1 MLTAFLKEIQ
11 LAYPKARLT
20 LLGPAKAK
28 TLLEGSP
35 MLTSLWCFNKKHFV
49 GDDGWFQTLKRLKR
63 HKFELII
70 DASNPT
76 SPSTTQTILSLLGN
90 APHKLGFGN
99 ESAKSAYTL
108 TAQPLSADEHEN
120 LQRVQ
125 LLTALGY
132 SPSSPQL
139 PDLSHL
145 TKVPQPKIENW
156 LASEGIRSFIVLNI
170 GARLKEKQLDSNDY
184 REIIDTITGL
194 ERDVV
199 LTFGPSE
206 LDLAEKARQG
216 TSARLAPRTN
226 LLELAAL
233 FHRADSVVTCD
244 TGPMHL
250 AVALNT
256 PTCGIFVSTSPQRYG
271 YQTDRHTSFDARQGL
286 KDDIKRALPDW
297 VTSTRTKA

>member
-1 MLTAFLKEIQ
+1 MLKTLEYLGRNLLLKLLNRRQLKAAPSFSSPSSILVIRTDPRVGNVIMLTAFLKEIQ

-120 LQRVQ
+120 LQRV
-125 LLTALGY
+125 
-132 SPSSPQL
+132 
-139 PDLSHL
+139 
-145 TKVPQPKIENW
+145 
-156 LASEGIRSFIVLNI
+156 
-170 GARLKEKQLDSNDY
+170 
-184 REIIDTITGL
+184 
-194 ERDVV
+194 
-199 LTFGPSE
+199 
-206 LDLAEKARQG
+206 
-216 TSARLAPRTN
+216 
-226 LLELAAL
+226 
-233 FHRADSVVTCD
+233 
-244 TGPMHL
+244 
-250 AVALNT
+250 
-256 PTCGIFVSTSPQRYG
+256 
-271 YQTDRHTSFDARQGL
+271 
-286 KDDIKRALPDW
+286 
-297 VTSTRTKA
+297 